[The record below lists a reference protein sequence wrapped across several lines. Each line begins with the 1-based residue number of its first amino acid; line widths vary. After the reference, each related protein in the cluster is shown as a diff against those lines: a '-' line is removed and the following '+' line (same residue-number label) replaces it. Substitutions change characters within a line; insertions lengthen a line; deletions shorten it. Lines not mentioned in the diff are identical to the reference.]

1 MKTFISLAI
10 SSSLAMFISPAV
22 VAQEP
27 AQGDGLVTLGG
38 EVVDSACG
46 LELVSVDQTID
57 TDPEPIGR
65 FLRRARGQDQSFQL
79 RLVNCTLSRTDPSRP
94 GVTLPDWQHLR
105 VTFDGP
111 TDRGGRSFAVFGGS
125 QGVAMNIEDSA
136 GQLSVPGQPMTPHP
150 LTEGDMTLH
159 YTLHFVG
166 NGLPIVAGTHRT
178 AVRFK
183 LEYF

>member
-1 MKTFISLAI
+1 VKTFIRLAI
-10 SSSLAMFISPAV
+10 TFSLPMFISPWV
-22 VAQEP
+22 VAQGA
-27 AQGDGLVTLGG
+27 AQGDGVVTLGG

-57 TDPEPIGR
+57 MDPEPIGR
-65 FLRRARGQDQSFQL
+65 FLRRARGGDRSFEL

-105 VTFDGP
+105 VTFDGL

-125 QGVAMNIEDSA
+125 QGVALNIEDSI

-150 LTEGDMTLH
+150 LMEGDITLH

-166 NGLPIVAGTHRT
+166 NGLPIVAGGHRA

>member
-10 SSSLAMFISPAV
+10 SSSLVMFISPGV

-57 TDPEPIGR
+57 MDPEPIGR

-125 QGVAMNIEDSA
+125 QGVALNIEDSA

-166 NGLPIVAGTHRT
+166 NGLPIVAGAHRT